1 MRVIFNKFLPFKEY
15 KAINLFG
22 IIFARKGSDISK
34 VVINHESIHS
44 MQMREM
50 LYIGFY
56 LWYFTEWLINIFYY
70 ACNGTRDSEYKTVL
84 NAAYHSIKFEKEAY
98 KNEHDLNYTKNRKD
112 FSWLN
117 Y

>member
-15 KAINLFG
+15 KAVNLFG
-22 IIFARKGSDISK
+22 IIFARKRTEVSK
-34 VVINHESIHS
+34 VLINHETIHI
-44 MQMREM
+44 MQKKEM

-56 LWYFTEWLINIFYY
+56 LWYFTEWLINLYY
-70 ACNGTRDSEYKTVL
+70 YGLIGIKGTGYKNVL
-84 NAAYHSIKFEKEAY
+84 NAASSSIKFEKEAY